1 MTCCASFVPDLP
13 VDTVLDVF
21 GDYFLYYVVAH
32 GYDKMLKTLG
42 DTFESFI
49 QNLDSLHSMLALTYT
64 QLRPP
69 SFRSVLRE
77 IRDKQF
83 SQT

>member
-1 MTCCASFVPDLP
+1 M
-13 VDTVLDVF
+13 DVF

-69 SFRSVLRE
+69 SFRSVDFFLNAFTE
-77 IRDKQF
+77 FAHKDICH
-83 SQT
+83 

>member
-1 MTCCASFVPDLP
+1 M
-13 VDTVLDVF
+13 DVF

-69 SFRSVLRE
+69 SFRSAVSRV

-83 SQT
+83 SQI